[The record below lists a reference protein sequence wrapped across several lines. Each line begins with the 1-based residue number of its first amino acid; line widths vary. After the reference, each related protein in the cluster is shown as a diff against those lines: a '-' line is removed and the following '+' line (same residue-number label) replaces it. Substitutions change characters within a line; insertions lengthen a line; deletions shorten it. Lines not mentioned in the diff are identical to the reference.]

1 MNIRDWNKCIDLA
14 FTAIFFAYF
23 VVFSKLQEIEL
34 HDKTINCYKL
44 RPRKHDR
51 QYVNPH
57 ILMTLYSVRMYKKML
72 LSCDMSTHFY
82 ASIWIWLWTK
92 SKLKSSVLSAN

>member
-57 ILMTLYSVRMYKKML
+57 ILMTLYSVRMYKKNVAQLRYVNSFLCEYM
-72 LSCDMSTHFY
+72 DMVMDEVE
-82 ASIWIWLWTK
+82 IEE
-92 SKLKSSVLSAN
+92 